1 MKFSV
6 FIHKAESLS
15 EDYRGGESTA
25 RVRRS
30 TAVTVALSLFRP
42 TSDLAGLL
50 SDTNTENYAE
60 IQRAL
65 TEELEDFHYPSLQ
78 EYAPN
83 MDLSDPGVCNGIFS
97 HMIGEVKFDM
107 TSVHDV
113 SLRDAWSKVI
123 QGVMEM
129 LPAVEALLLNF
140 TEVSSVHWP
149 RN

>member
-1 MKFSV
+1 MPQ
-6 FIHKAESLS
+6 L
-15 EDYRGGESTA
+15 T
-25 RVRRS
+25 
-30 TAVTVALSLFRP
+30 
-42 TSDLAGLL
+42 
-50 SDTNTENYAE
+50 TENYAE

-78 EYAPN
+78 EHAPN
-83 MDLSDPGVCNGIFS
+83 VDLSDSAVCQSIFN
-97 HMIGEVKFDM
+97 HMIGEIKFDM

-140 TEVSSVHWP
+140 TEVCHVKSWKLTTDIWNGQFVSV
-149 RN
+149 